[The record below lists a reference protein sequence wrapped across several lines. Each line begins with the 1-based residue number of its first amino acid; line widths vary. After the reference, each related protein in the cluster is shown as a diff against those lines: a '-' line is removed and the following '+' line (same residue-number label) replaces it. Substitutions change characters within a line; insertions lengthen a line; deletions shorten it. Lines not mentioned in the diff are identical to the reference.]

1 MLPIEAVLE
10 SISKYWESLHP
21 GLPSSKVQIAREEV
35 MDAANKDHGKL
46 PKPEDRSKHLI
57 PELPSLELS
66 EWKSQKNKQDL
77 WPAPSRRRNRS
88 STFPS
93 IKESGFSDDSEGSA
107 TSEETIVWDP
117 KAVLSLGKKMTS

>member
-21 GLPSSKVQIAREEV
+21 GLPSATVQIAHEEAV
-35 MDAANKDHGKL
+35 DAANKDHEKL
-46 PKPEDRSKHLI
+46 PKPEDRSKRSI

-66 EWKSQKNKQDL
+66 ELRSQKIRQHL
-77 WPAPSRRRNRS
+77 RPAPSRRRNRL

-93 IKESGFSDDSEGSA
+93 IRESGSSDDNELSA
-107 TSEETIVWDP
+107 AFEDTIAWDR
-117 KAVLSLGKKMTS
+117 KAVLSLGKNVTS